1 MRLVVGNRL
10 TNFALATG
18 AMTAREAIET
28 LASGNGENGF
38 ILGQGIHDGDLR
50 IINML
55 GKTIGVPIEVLEQDT
70 LRAGISV
77 CHKHKLAN
85 QLISIPRKIGEH
97 IFEADMLIDDRNE
110 IMSDHI
116 TGSSHLRV

>member
-70 LRAGISV
+70 LRAGI
-77 CHKHKLAN
+77 
-85 QLISIPRKIGEH
+85 
-97 IFEADMLIDDRNE
+97 
-110 IMSDHI
+110 
-116 TGSSHLRV
+116 